1 MQLFYSPDPDG
12 ESLTLDPEESWHMA
26 KSLRMKV
33 GDPVTVT
40 NGKGWIFHGSLNRVQ
55 TDGCIVSVESK
66 TYQAPAALSLHIAIT
81 PTKNIDRF
89 EWFLEKATEIGISE
103 ITPLICARSE
113 RTTIKPARLEKIL
126 ISAMKQSL
134 QVWRPVLN
142 ETVKFNDFLKMK
154 ADGERLIASC
164 ITGKEEILWKYIQP
178 TGKITILI
186 GPEGDFTP
194 EELKEAVTTGFV
206 PVSLGP
212 SRYRTETAGIVAC
225 HTVRLKEIMY
235 PNEFPREI
243 NQEIENEVNH
253 QS

>member
-12 ESLTLDPEESWHMA
+12 ESLTLDPEESWHMS

-40 NGKGWIFHGSLNRVQ
+40 NGKGWIFHGSLSRVQ
-55 TDGCIVSVESK
+55 TDGCIITVDSK
-66 TYQAPAALSLHIAIT
+66 KYQAPAALSLHIAIA

-134 QVWRPVLN
+134 HCWRPVLHESLKIN
-142 ETVKFNDFLKMK
+142 NFLKN
-154 ADGERLIASC
+154 AIPGQRFIASC
-164 ITGKEEILWKYIQP
+164 ETGKEEMLHRFLK
-178 TGKITILI
+178 TSGKITILI

-194 EELKEAVTTGFV
+194 EELNEAVTAGFV

-212 SRYRTETAGIVAC
+212 SRFRTETAGIVAC
-225 HTVRLKEIMY
+225 RTVRLKETL
-235 PNEFPREI
+235 N
-243 NQEIENEVNH
+243 IEETVKF
-253 QS
+253 